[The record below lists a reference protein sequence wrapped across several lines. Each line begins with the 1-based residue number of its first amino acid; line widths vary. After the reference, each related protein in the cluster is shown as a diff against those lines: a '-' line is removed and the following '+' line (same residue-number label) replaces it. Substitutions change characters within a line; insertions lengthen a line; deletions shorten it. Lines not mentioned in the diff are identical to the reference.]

1 MDSLK
6 IYDTCLNELKSIEN
20 RMAFDQV
27 VLNLNK
33 MDGKT
38 RADIVNALSSVIARR
53 KQAVIDTIQGV
64 R

>member
-6 IYDTCLNELKSIEN
+6 IYNTCLNELKSIEN